1 MHSAGYHGLIDD
13 GHSCCLVSLWGAA
26 AGGEIPLVWG
36 NLKLVYVI
44 ALSSRSLR
52 DMGWGGEERERAL
65 PRKYAAP
72 WAIQASPGSS
82 AAHRMRQVHV
92 AAAEDFALPRPDPPC
107 SPGDVGAVV
116 MMRGLSLKHEDTEKV
131 ANISW
136 AADGDLVLF
145 ILSYEEVRS
154 SKASS
159 HAITWLAH
167 SDPEPERKEMRMK

>member
-13 GHSCCLVSLWGAA
+13 GHSCCLVSPWG
-26 AGGEIPLVWG
+26 GHQQEERSPLVWG

-82 AAHRMRQVHV
+82 AAHRVRQAHV
-92 AAAEDFALPRPDPPC
+92 AAAEDLPCLGQTHPALL
-107 SPGDVGAVV
+107 V
-116 MMRGLSLKHEDTEKV
+116 MWELL
-131 ANISW
+131 
-136 AADGDLVLF
+136 
-145 ILSYEEVRS
+145 
-154 SKASS
+154 
-159 HAITWLAH
+159 
-167 SDPEPERKEMRMK
+167 